1 MHETGEG
8 PSDLER
14 RLRLGD
20 EAALA
25 ELFDTHRARLGR
37 MVSFRMDRRL
47 RSRLDMDDV
56 LQEGYLAAL
65 VRLPNYGKGAVISP
79 FVWLRMI
86 VSNALVDLHR
96 YHLGAQKRAAGRETP
111 LRGAPRADTT
121 ATSMAMQLTGH
132 LTSPTQAA
140 VRAEM
145 FAIVE
150 QALQG
155 MDPVDREVL
164 ALRHFEHLTNGEVAE
179 TLDIQQ
185 KAASIRY
192 VRALRRLK
200 GVLSDVPGFFGDS
213 THG

>member
-1 MHETGEG
+1 MGDE
-8 PSDLER
+8 PASMQQ
-14 RLRLGD
+14 RLQAGD

-25 ELFDTHRARLGR
+25 ELFDQHRARLGR
-37 MVSFRMDRRL
+37 MVRFRMDRRL

-65 VRLPNYGKGAVISP
+65 KRLPNYGKGTVLSP
-79 FVWLRMI
+79 FVWLRTI

-111 LRGAPRADTT
+111 LQRRGAADTT

-140 VRAEM
+140 VRAEL
-145 FAIVE
+145 FGIVE
-150 QALQG
+150 QALDG
-155 MDPVDREVL
+155 MDAIDREVL
-164 ALRHFEHLTNGEVAE
+164 ALRHFEHLTNSEAAE
-179 TLDIQQ
+179 ALGIQQ

-200 GVLSDVPGFFGDS
+200 GILSDVPGFFGDA
-213 THG
+213 THA